1 MTVALRRLALER
13 RDIAEALFG
22 ETDRVPMV
30 FQYNPLLHHVERSAN
45 GELLFTVTRHATL
58 APKVRY
64 NVHDEGGVLRDD
76 ELRRRLAAF
85 GITPESLAPAGFGR
99 LVRMPYLFVFGRA
112 DSTVSVMG
120 ANIYPVDIEGG
131 IYADP
136 SLAAHV
142 RSFRLSLLEERPGET
157 RPMVS
162 IELERGEPTPAL
174 SAQLASAIEAHL
186 LATNT
191 DYREAVGEYPELMVP
206 IVRLYAARS
215 GPFEGSGERIK
226 HRYLG

>member
-1 MTVALRRLALER
+1 
-13 RDIAEALFG
+13 
-22 ETDRVPMV
+22 
-30 FQYNPLLHHVERSAN
+30 
-45 GELLFTVTRHATL
+45 
-58 APKVRY
+58 
-64 NVHDEGGVLRDD
+64 
-76 ELRRRLAAF
+76 
-85 GITPESLAPAGFGR
+85 
-99 LVRMPYLFVFGRA
+99 MPYLFVFGRA

-120 ANIYPVDIEGG
+120 ANIYPVDVEGG

-157 RPMVS
+157 RPLVS
-162 IELERGEPTPAL
+162 IELERDAPTDEL
-174 SAQLASAIEAHL
+174 TSQLASTIEAHL

-206 IVRLYAARS
+206 VVRLYAAGS

>member
-1 MTVALRRLALER
+1 
-13 RDIAEALFG
+13 
-22 ETDRVPMV
+22 
-30 FQYNPLLHHVERSAN
+30 
-45 GELLFTVTRHATL
+45 
-58 APKVRY
+58 
-64 NVHDEGGVLRDD
+64 
-76 ELRRRLAAF
+76 
-85 GITPESLAPAGFGR
+85 
-99 LVRMPYLFVFGRA
+99 MPYLFVFGRA

-120 ANIYPVDIEGG
+120 ANIYPVDVEGG

-157 RPMVS
+157 RPLVS
-162 IELERGEPTPAL
+162 IELERGAPTEELTAG
-174 SAQLASAIEAHL
+174 LASTIEEHL

-191 DYREAVGEYPELMVP
+191 DYREAVGEYPEMMVP
-206 IVRLYAARS
+206 VVRVFATGT